1 VAEHPASAPH
11 EIRGDLLF
19 ADHGASPYW
28 ALRKLIQ
35 HVDGGESNIEVEI
48 DGETWICS
56 VSNQDSGLEPR
67 PDDAVESLYEYRIN
81 AYGRGER
88 KLPLLIKPRL
98 NWSDERRPNSVPRD
112 LGEATDVSI
121 ETAVNLEPTEI
132 ENLLAPLLADI
143 ADAVGF
149 TDWNRDYFDG
159 SLHDYSTFTQ
169 YERYYRIERG
179 QAQKIIRSDGI
190 FHRLFHLLADREG
203 SKIVYAADNAEIVG
217 YNHQLRLN
225 KNAASHLLDGPQ
237 LGKQLKHY
245 HPEIVHGD
253 DSSPLYYPKIG
264 AALKKYWNA
273 NQSVPWHQHEAVAQE
288 LEETLVNLL
297 EWADVPTKCS
307 DLVFIPD
314 DHFDAKQSDRD
325 VAIFPDPTPE
335 IEIQQESILV
345 KTLSRLSDRVQD
357 DLEVV
362 ADGGEA
368 HVNEISDETGY
379 AMSTIYRAIQK
390 LDELLECD
398 NGNVRYISEKIKE
411 HVKDVVE
418 RTQKVVDA
426 QSRILEDI
434 LDIDARDLERKG
446 KAWAN
451 WLQKYGAELIDRDHD
466 TKIRIRTVMS
476 RRKSSAGQWAPEV
489 AYIGG
494 KAWIKAGR
502 DPAEFRSAI
511 LEYDAPTGVEQIPAR
526 RLLEEFETR
535 RER

>member
-11 EIRGDLLF
+11 EVRGDLLF

-28 ALRKLIQ
+28 ALRKLVQ
-35 HVDGGESNIEVEI
+35 HVNGGESNIEVDI
-48 DGETWICS
+48 DGERWVCS
-56 VSNQDSGLEPR
+56 VSNQRSGLESR

-88 KLPLLIKPRL
+88 KLPLLIQPRL
-98 NWSDERRPNSVPRD
+98 DWADERRPGSVPRD
-112 LGEATDVSI
+112 LGEATNVRL
-121 ETAVNLEPTEI
+121 ETAVNIEPAEI
-132 ENLLAPLLADI
+132 EDLLAPLLGGI

-149 TDWNRDYFDG
+149 DDWNGEYFSG
-159 SLHDYSTFTQ
+159 ELHDYSTLTQ

-179 QAQKIIRSDGI
+179 QAEKLIRSDGI
-190 FHRLFHLLADREG
+190 FHRLFQLLADQKG
-203 SKIVYAADNAEIVG
+203 SKIVYSADNTEIVG
-217 YNHQLRLN
+217 YNHQIRLN
-225 KNAASHLLDGPQ
+225 KDAASRLLEGPQ

-245 HPEIVHGD
+245 HPQTVHGD
-253 DSSPLYYPKIG
+253 DSSPLYHPKIG
-264 AALKKYWNA
+264 AALKKHWNA
-273 NQSVPWHQHEAVAQE
+273 NQAVPWHEHETVAQE

-314 DHFDAKQSDRD
+314 DHFDVQESDRD

-335 IEIQQESILV
+335 IEVEQESILV
-345 KTLSRLSDRVQD
+345 KTLSRLSDRDQD
-357 DLEVV
+357 VVEVV
-362 ADGGEA
+362 SDGGEA
-368 HVNEISDETGY
+368 HVQEISDETGY

-398 NGNVRYISEKIKE
+398 NGNVRYLSENIKDR
-411 HVKDVVE
+411 VRDVVE
-418 RTQKVVDA
+418 RTQEVVDA

-451 WLQKYGAELIDRDHD
+451 WLQKYGAELIDRGRD
-466 TKIRIRTVMS
+466 TKIRVRTVMS

-489 AYIGG
+489 AYIGA

-502 DPAEFRSAI
+502 RPAEFRNAV
-511 LEYDAPTGVEQIPAR
+511 LEYDTPTGVEQILAR
-526 RLLEEFETR
+526 SLLQDFETR
-535 RER
+535 REW